1 MSIMVGVSFKSYM
14 LSVAVLSVTM
24 LSVIMLSVVALDQQ
38 ETFGSKI
45 ELTHFQDF
53 LSFFF

>member
-1 MSIMVGVSFKSYM
+1 MVGVSFKSYM